1 MDRFVEVGGNIERLE
16 PTPKLKFVNG
26 VLHQWFEARTKIS
39 GSYECYAT
47 KGEWHPVPSE

>member
-1 MDRFVEVGGNIERLE
+1 MDRFVEVGGNLERLE

-26 VLHQWFEARTKIS
+26 VLHQWFEASAKIS
-39 GSYECYAT
+39 DGFGTIAY